1 MQKAYQWEIASEAAW
16 GVALLREAVIRPL
29 AEHSRLSAESVA
41 EAADQLGLSRTILYK
56 LLQRYRRRPQTS
68 SLVPWKRGRKPSESL
83 LGEERE
89 ALLNTCIDEFYL
101 QPERPS
107 LAALH
112 LEVRRRFT
120 QWSLA
125 VPNYRTVKRRAEAVD
140 ARIMMRRRDG
150 AKKARE
156 RFGPVSV
163 PVDVIVVDR
172 ENRQPIGRPWLT
184 LAVDVKTRMIAGF
197 HVSLWSP
204 SALSVCLALTHAVL
218 EKTSW
223 LADRELQNLE
233 WPISGLPQVL
243 HVDNARE
250 FHSEALVRG
259 CQEYGIRLDH
269 RPVGRPHFGGHIER
283 LIGTMMGAVHLLP
296 GTTFSDLKQKGCY
309 RSEARAILTLSELER
324 WACIADRRS
333 LPTLPA
339 LLSRHDA
346 SSCMARSHRSI
357 NITGSQASTLHG
369 VLSMFPSCR
378 VTPGATRRHSSMEHP
393 LLG

>member
-41 EAADQLGLSRTILYK
+41 KAADQLGLSRTILYK

-68 SLVPWKRGRKPSESL
+68 SLLPWKRGRKPAESL

-89 ALLNTCIDEFYL
+89 ALLN
-101 QPERPS
+101 
-107 LAALH
+107 
-112 LEVRRRFT
+112 
-120 QWSLA
+120 
-125 VPNYRTVKRRAEAVD
+125 
-140 ARIMMRRRDG
+140 
-150 AKKARE
+150 
-156 RFGPVSV
+156 
-163 PVDVIVVDR
+163 
-172 ENRQPIGRPWLT
+172 
-184 LAVDVKTRMIAGF
+184 TRMIAGF

-223 LADRELQNLE
+223 LADRELQTLE

-243 HVDNARE
+243 HLDNARE

-296 GTTFSDLKQKGCY
+296 GTTFSDVKQKGC
-309 RSEARAILTLSELER
+309 
-324 WACIADRRS
+324 
-333 LPTLPA
+333 
-339 LLSRHDA
+339 
-346 SSCMARSHRSI
+346 
-357 NITGSQASTLHG
+357 
-369 VLSMFPSCR
+369 
-378 VTPGATRRHSSMEHP
+378 
-393 LLG
+393 